1 MFKDNVLHCL
11 SPSTIS
17 YFIIVHDPMVAGL
30 ESNPSWLP
38 AATSKT
44 NARVIIDRFTLHND
58 NIVHQENPLIQQ
70 SIWEHCRPSQKGI
83 ITSFTS
89 GQVDVEQ
96 VWLDTYRICSNS
108 GTSAFNVKKMMSEKI
123 SELQKLCIVR
133 KLRSGDSGMLSR
145 DYLFSPTHSLNSE
158 LCMILQERY
167 FLLPDVNYTSAGDVS
182 VTDCVKEISAD
193 EYEARTTPWTIG
205 HSFDPTKV
213 VTAHEVAFAPKG
225 DHSANV
231 SIWFDA
237 EPIKL
242 EPSQIK
248 RSRRLKQKKKSA
260 AKHTAP
266 NANGDLISRTTNT
279 DFPSGYPEI
288 DPFVCMLPA
297 KNDDESHGLIMS
309 IIEHRINCII
319 IEDCSSFVTEEQ
331 IAMVYAGLNKLKE
344 SFVSLFKF
352 HEKNMWPKREGMTQI
367 NRSTMAPPS
376 NTMPYIGSDKTSP
389 CIHNW
394 KSFVETIGLM
404 NASTDAM
411 PTSDADSRRLDT
423 FKSFCKSSGKS
434 TLPRIKAWWAYDAS
448 YDTWREVVLKLP
460 ENGNWQAAIRLHEKK
475 KALNSTTTGARDT
488 PLSTIHFVQNET
500 VNSKKV

>member
-1 MFKDNVLHCL
+1 
-11 SPSTIS
+11 
-17 YFIIVHDPMVAGL
+17 MVAGL

-38 AATSKT
+38 TATSKT
-44 NARVIIDRFTLHND
+44 NARVIIDTLTIHND
-58 NIVHQENPLIQQ
+58 NIVHQENPLVQQ

-83 ITSFTS
+83 ITSPS
-89 GQVDVEQ
+89 GHVDIEKA
-96 VWLDTYRICSNS
+96 WLDTYRLCSNS
-108 GTSAFNVKKMMSEKI
+108 GTTAFNVKKMMSEKV

-133 KLRSGDSGMLSR
+133 KLRGGDSMLSR

-167 FLLPDVNYTSAGDVS
+167 FLLPDVSYTSVGDVS
-182 VTDCVKEISAD
+182 ATDVVKEISSD

-266 NANGDLISRTTNT
+266 NANGALISCTTNT

-297 KNDDESHGLIMS
+297 NNNGESHGLIMS

-319 IEDCSSFVTEEQ
+319 IEDCSSYVTEEQ
-331 IAMVYAGLNKLKE
+331 IAMVYAGLNKVRE

-352 HEKNMWPKREGMTQI
+352 HEKNTWPKREGMTQI
-367 NRSTMAPPS
+367 NRFTMAPPS
-376 NTMPYIGSDKTSP
+376 NTMPYVGSDKTSP
-389 CIHNW
+389 CIRKW
-394 KSFVETIGLM
+394 KSFVETIGLV
-404 NASTDAM
+404 NASIDTM
-411 PTSDADSRRLDT
+411 STSSRLDA

-434 TLPRIKAWWAYDAS
+434 SLPRIKSHDWWAYDAS

-460 ENGNWQAAIRLHEKK
+460 EDGNWQAAILLHKK
-475 KALNSTTTGARDT
+475 KALNNATTGARDT